1 MIYCCGE
8 ALIDLLPAK
17 DSADGLQALTGGGPF
32 NTAIALARLGL
43 PAALFCP
50 LSQDGFGARLAS
62 QLSDEG
68 VDLRLCPRPA
78 APTTLAVV
86 TLQNG
91 KAGYG
96 FYTEGT
102 ALCSLSPADLPQ
114 ITTGFALF
122 GGISL
127 GLEPCGAAYEALFD
141 ACAPEVL
148 RMVDPNI
155 RPAVI
160 PDALAYRARLARMLP
175 RADILKLSD
184 EDLAWLTPEPEAQL
198 QAWRAAGV
206 ALICVTL
213 GDKGVRLIGASGDI
227 TLPAPEV
234 TLCDTIGA
242 GDSFNAG
249 LLAALI
255 EAGVT
260 DRAALQCLSAA
271 DIRAAGDFGQAVAGV
286 TVSRAGANPPRLV
299 ELTR

>member
-43 PAALFCP
+43 QAALFCP
-50 LSQDGFGARLAS
+50 LSQDGFGARLS
-62 QLSDEG
+62 DQLQAEG

-102 ALCSLSPADLPQ
+102 ALCSLRPADLPQ
-114 ITTGFALF
+114 ITTGLALF

-127 GLEPCGAAYEALFD
+127 GLEPCGAGYEALFD

-175 RADILKLSD
+175 RADIVKLSD
-184 EDLAWLTPEPEAQL
+184 EDLAWLSDEPETQL
-198 QAWRAAGV
+198 QAWQAAGV

-213 GDKGVRLIGASGDI
+213 GDKGVRLIGTGEDL

-249 LLAALI
+249 LLAALQDMGLCHR
-255 EAGVT
+255 AGL
-260 DRAALQCLSAA
+260 RGLSAA
-271 DIRAAGDFGQAVAGV
+271 EIRATGSFGQKVAGV
-286 TVSRAGANPPRLV
+286 TVSRAGANPPRRADL
-299 ELTR
+299 RP

>member
-50 LSQDGFGARLAS
+50 LSKDGFGARLAS
-62 QLSDEG
+62 QLLEEG
-68 VDLRLCPRPA
+68 VDLSLCPRPA

-86 TLQNG
+86 TLQDG
-91 KAGYG
+91 KAGYA

-102 ALCSLSPADLPQ
+102 ALCSLRPADLPQ
-114 ITTGFALF
+114 ITTGLALF

-141 ACAPEVL
+141 ACAPDVL

-160 PDALAYRARLARMLP
+160 PDAAAYRARLARMLP

-184 EDLAWLTPEPEAQL
+184 EDLAWLTDEPEGQL
-198 QAWRAAGV
+198 QAWRTAGV

-213 GDKGVRLIGASGDI
+213 GDKGVRLIGAGEDI

-249 LLAALI
+249 LLAALQDMGLCHR
-255 EAGVT
+255 AGL
-260 DRAALQCLSAA
+260 RGLSAA
-271 DIRAAGDFGQAVAGV
+271 GIRAAGSFGQKVAGV
-286 TVSRAGANPPRLV
+286 TVSRAGANPPHRADL
-299 ELTR
+299 RP